1 MHYQD
6 IAAMEM
12 FVDYQRA
19 QNLADTTICNRRSI
33 LTTFER
39 KTGMLVDADVFT
51 LRRYIGRDEAV
62 SPGTRRT
69 ERGALTAFYT
79 FLQDEGLRTDNPST
93 KLPVVRVPKGRPRPF
108 TAEQIDAMLAAG
120 AYAKTRAMILLGY
133 YQGFRVSS
141 IAAVHGHDIDLL
153 GNRIRT
159 VVKGRKEVRLPL
171 HPVIAELALT
181 MPGDDWWFPA
191 RQGRDG
197 HVHSTSVTDLITK
210 AKKRAGITDE
220 KLTPHSLRH
229 AFGSDLVEE
238 GVDIRVVQELLVHE
252 NLSTTQIYTQVSERR
267 KTEGL
272 GTLAPRVIPARS
284 GRGTARIAA

>member
-1 MHYQD
+1 MHFQD
-6 IAAMEM
+6 ATALEM

-19 QNLADTTICNRRSI
+19 QNLAVTTIRNRRSI
-33 LTTFER
+33 LTTFAR
-39 KTGMLVDADVFT
+39 KTGMLVECDVFT
-51 LRRYIGRDEAV
+51 LRRYIGRDEPV
-62 SPGTRRT
+62 SAGTRRT
-69 ERGALTAFYT
+69 ERGALIAFYA
-79 FLQDEGLRTDNPST
+79 FLQDEGLRPDNPAT
-93 KLPVVRVPKGRPRPF
+93 KLPIVRVPKGKPRPF
-108 TAEQIDAMLAAG
+108 SAAQIDAMLAAG

-153 GNRIRT
+153 SNRIRT
-159 VVKGRKEVRLPL
+159 VVKGSKEVRLPL
-171 HPVIAELALT
+171 HPVIADLART
-181 MPGDDWWFPA
+181 MPRDEYWFPA
-191 RQGRDG
+191 RGGRGG

-229 AFGSDLVEE
+229 SFGCDLVEE

-252 NLSTTQIYTQVSERR
+252 NLSTTQIYTQVSESR
-267 KTEGL
+267 KTDGIQ
-272 GTLAPRVIPARS
+272 TLAPRQVPARS

>member
-1 MHYQD
+1 MHD
-6 IAAMEM
+6 HDASALEM

-19 QNLADTTICNRRSI
+19 QNLADTTIRNRRSI
-33 LTTFER
+33 LTTFAR
-39 KTGMLVDADVFT
+39 KAGTLVDADVFT

-69 ERGALTAFYT
+69 ERGALVAFYT
-79 FLQDEGLRTDNPST
+79 FLHVEGLRADNPST
-93 KLPVVRVPKGRPRPF
+93 KLPIVRVPKGKPRPF
-108 TAEQIDAMLAAG
+108 SAEQIDAMLAAG
-120 AYAKTRAMILLGY
+120 AYTKTRAMILLGY

-153 GNRIRT
+153 SNRIRT

-171 HPVIAELALT
+171 HPVIAALALT
-181 MPGDDWWFPA
+181 MPLDDFWFPA
-191 RQGRDG
+191 RAGRAG
-197 HVHSTSVTDLITK
+197 HIHSTSVTDLITK

-229 AFGSDLVEE
+229 SFGCDLVEE

-267 KTEGL
+267 KSDGIH
-272 GTLAPRVIPARS
+272 TLAPRDVPERS
-284 GRGTARIAA
+284 GRRAAA

>member
-6 IAAMEM
+6 VAAMEM

-19 QNLADTTICNRRSI
+19 QNLADTTIRNRTSI
-33 LTTFER
+33 LGTFAR
-39 KTGMLVDADVFT
+39 KTGVLVDADVFT

-79 FLQDEGLRTDNPST
+79 FLQDEGLRADNPST
-93 KLPVVRVPKGRPRPF
+93 KLPVVRVPKGKPRPF

-120 AYAKTRAMILLGY
+120 AYSKTRAMILLGY

-153 GNRIRT
+153 ANRIRT

-181 MPGDDWWFPA
+181 MPRDDWWFPA
-191 RQGRDG
+191 RQGRGG

-284 GRGTARIAA
+284 GRGAAKIAA

>member
-19 QNLADTTICNRRSI
+19 QNLADTTIRNRRSI

-39 KTGMLVDADVFT
+39 KTGMLVNADVFT
-51 LRRYIGRDEAV
+51 LRRYIGRDEDV

-79 FLQDEGLRTDNPST
+79 FLQDEGLRADNPST
-93 KLPVVRVPKGRPRPF
+93 KLPVVRVPKGKPRPF

-120 AYAKTRAMILLGY
+120 AYSKTRSMILLGY

-159 VVKGRKEVRLPL
+159 VAKGRKEVRLPL

-181 MPGDDWWFPA
+181 MPRDDWWFPA
-191 RQGRDG
+191 RQGRGG

-272 GTLAPRVIPARS
+272 GTLAPRAIPARS
-284 GRGTARIAA
+284 GRGTAKIAA